1 MLTDPKARAALKK
14 AKDSVDKYKGGDDD
28 GLMEMLID
36 LLAPY
41 KLEPTLEE
49 VETHEELISYLTFV
63 CERDFN
69 IEDEAVLLVQEMM
82 GDKRRYVF
90 GEDLRDIPFH
100 LELEVMPLLIH
111 KIFKRMPD
119 GTYSPVEF
127 KLVRADNE
135 VNSFNIELE
144 GELIDPEY

>member
-1 MLTDPKARAALKK
+1 MLTDPKARAALNAAKK
-14 AKDSVDKYKGGDDD
+14 NLDKYEHGDD

-41 KLEPTLEE
+41 KLESTLEE
-49 VETHEELISYLTFV
+49 VETHDELVGYLIFV

-69 IEDEAVLLVQEMM
+69 IEDECVVLVQEVM

-90 GEDLRDIPFH
+90 GEDRRDIPFH
-100 LELEVMPLLIH
+100 LELEVMQLVIH
-111 KIFKRMPD
+111 KIYKRMPD
-119 GTYSPVEF
+119 GTYSSVEF

-135 VNSFNIELE
+135 VNSFNIELD